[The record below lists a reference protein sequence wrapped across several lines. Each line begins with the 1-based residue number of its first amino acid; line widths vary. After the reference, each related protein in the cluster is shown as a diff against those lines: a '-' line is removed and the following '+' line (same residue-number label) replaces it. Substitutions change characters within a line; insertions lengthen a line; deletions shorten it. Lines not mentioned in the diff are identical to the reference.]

1 MQSAQA
7 TPTSSSSPL
16 DHQGSAIG
24 NFDSDPS
31 QPDNNSNNKPQ
42 HPIST
47 SELKK
52 FEADLEERHRIS
64 MECMIQNLSM
74 QHERDLQ
81 IVRDEAQRKIDDAFS
96 QARLSE
102 EKAIAR
108 SRKIEDL
115 QSQMNQLSQL
125 IRQQQQT
132 PPNIATPQYN
142 MQNQQNFT
150 LPLPTHTQDMI
161 NQSINNTLIGV
172 LDRFDKS
179 MVQWDSVL
187 HESLRQSVT
196 ASKEHYLSSAKS
208 CDGKIA
214 RDFSIWLEDVSRIS
228 GVSGKDPESVA
239 LATSRA
245 SLHTY
250 VRELHSSGKHW
261 SAMKPLL
268 QERFSECG
276 NSTMAKHKLTTFRQT
291 DLAMHEYI
299 SKFTDLVE
307 HAYTLSPTDP
317 ASKILATNFT
327 EGIKNPHIKNKLR
340 SHKIS
345 NLQDI
350 FKFALEE
357 DQKQKIRALGFEV
370 KPDTIAHCD
379 IQAIKGNN
387 CYKCGNE
394 GHFIKN
400 CPLLQ
405 NNATHHHNP
414 TPHHKQPYAPYS
426 ESNNNSTDMLAP
438 ITQTLSNLLDQ
449 LQQLSMINTNSH
461 STSSHHKSHHNN
473 TDRHNHKYH
482 NRDTKHN
489 SNYNRNK
496 SHKGNTHNRTHHS
509 RHNHRTRLNEIEEFS
524 ECSSDC
530 TDLSDYE
537 EQVNAETPDNSKN

>member
-1 MQSAQA
+1 
-7 TPTSSSSPL
+7 
-16 DHQGSAIG
+16 
-24 NFDSDPS
+24 
-31 QPDNNSNNKPQ
+31 
-42 HPIST
+42 
-47 SELKK
+47 
-52 FEADLEERHRIS
+52 
-64 MECMIQNLSM
+64 
-74 QHERDLQ
+74 
-81 IVRDEAQRKIDDAFS
+81 
-96 QARLSE
+96 
-102 EKAIAR
+102 
-108 SRKIEDL
+108 
-115 QSQMNQLSQL
+115 
-125 IRQQQQT
+125 
-132 PPNIATPQYN
+132 
-142 MQNQQNFT
+142 
-150 LPLPTHTQDMI
+150 MI
-161 NQSINNTLIGV
+161 NQSSNNTLIGV

-179 MVQWDSVL
+179 MVQWDNVL

-196 ASKEHYLSSAKS
+196 ASKEHYMSSAKS

-214 RDFSIWLEDVSRIS
+214 QDFSIWLEDVSRIS

-239 LATSRA
+239 VATSRG
-245 SLHTY
+245 SLHKY

-276 NSTMAKHKLTTFRQT
+276 NSTVAKHKLTTFRQT

-299 SKFTDLVE
+299 SEFTDLVE
-307 HAYTLSPTDP
+307 HAYTLTPTDP
-317 ASKILATNFT
+317 ASMILASNFT
-327 EGIKNPHIKNKLR
+327 EGIKNPHIKIKLR
-340 SHKIS
+340 SCKIS

-350 FKFALEE
+350 FKFALDE
-357 DQKQKIRALGFEV
+357 DEKQKIRAFDFEV

-405 NNATHHHNP
+405 NNATHQIINSHA
-414 TPHHKQPYAPYS
+414 PHS
-426 ESNNNSTDMLAP
+426 ESNGNNTDMLAT

-449 LQQLSMINTNSH
+449 LKQLSVTNTNSH

-473 TDRHNHKYH
+473 TERHKHKYH

-509 RHNHRTRLNEIEEFS
+509 RHNHRTGVNEIEEFS

-537 EQVNAETPDNSKN
+537 GQINTETPDNSKN